1 MELEVVAERRYIEQ
15 MSGEHNLPGGNRTEP
30 LAVRPRSGYTTP
42 NVTDH
47 TELQT

>member
-1 MELEVVAERRYIEQ
+1 MAKPPKTQ
-15 MSGEHNLPGGNRTEP
+15 TPAGNTPET

-47 TELQT
+47 TELQK